1 MKSLGFVLLLF
12 LCTFLYLSSSELS
25 SFSDSSSACSNPCDE
40 ALDQRISAL
49 ERVFHIHSNASAD
62 ASYLELAWMKLSSFA
77 YNLTKPTDS
86 ECTFSWKT
94 MQCAPKCQW
103 YFLFFLLFFLSNFY
117 RRLMQSIAHF
127 SSNLETILRPAPVVW
142 RLTRVETYLPVMPPS
157 HTRASFIRQVYLQ
170 SILCRPCL
178 RFCEH
183 MLPRRM
189 KNAALAFEDG
199 DVCLNLFV
207 CSSTASE
214 TSLPTDLAG

>member
-1 MKSLGFVLLLF
+1 MKPKDFQIEWLTRLLTSGAGAAKSPTLLDMHPSTCSSRNNRKWNGWPPTGGRRITFLLFSAYERHTCIHTQHWVYKIMKSLGFVLLLF

-103 YFLFFLLFFLSNFY
+103 YFLFFLHFFL
-117 RRLMQSIAHF
+117 
-127 SSNLETILRPAPVVW
+127 
-142 RLTRVETYLPVMPPS
+142 
-157 HTRASFIRQVYLQ
+157 
-170 SILCRPCL
+170 
-178 RFCEH
+178 
-183 MLPRRM
+183 
-189 KNAALAFEDG
+189 
-199 DVCLNLFV
+199 
-207 CSSTASE
+207 
-214 TSLPTDLAG
+214 